1 MKFSENRPVKIVML
15 GAGGTGGHIAPHL
28 YRLLYAL
35 ERPVRFILCDGDI
48 VEEKN
53 LVRQNF
59 TPADL
64 GENKAKVLAERYSSV
79 FGMETEYVPEFIES
93 GEYLLSMLEPR
104 VFRTGAYS
112 NSAVIKELVILIGA
126 VDNNKSRKLCHEV
139 FYKLDDLIYID
150 SGNGMHTGQIVCG
163 IRSGHRR
170 RGHDLQHPDRRRNAC
185 AADHVCNGFCQYAR
199 HPTENKEES
208 SMRSSVDAAAFYKAM
223 TALMDIPAKSPVKVL
238 QEIKAEFTAD
248 HCTLSATDFGTWLS
262 VTIPASGDDFAFVF
276 WNSAG
281 VQKVC
286 RYFTGQL
293 ELELSGQR
301 KSQIITMY
309 CGDKGGKFPV
319 HEAEECPTW
328 PEFEAKQSYTANAA
342 NILKCVKQV
351 KYAVDLRST
360 RPEYQGVL
368 FQSKHIWAVE
378 GHRAACCDDGGLDVE
393 TPFLVGVSALEQLK
407 VFGATDIQISVADNW
422 VLFQNEH
429 VRLLAK
435 RILNVTPIT
444 YESVVPQKWNEEFC
458 FHRKDFVQ
466 ALKYLLACV
475 GKADKPYVRFDN
487 GALTLRTKECLYKA
501 AVSISA
507 ESSIIFGFDAR
518 YMLDALT
525 QFEKQDM
532 VAMRLTSPL
541 GAISLIADNSSAIVL
556 PVRLKEEQKAA

>member
-1 MKFSENRPVKIVML
+1 MKN
-15 GAGGTGGHIAPHL
+15 T
-28 YRLLYAL
+28 
-35 ERPVRFILCDGDI
+35 
-48 VEEKN
+48 
-53 LVRQNF
+53 
-59 TPADL
+59 
-64 GENKAKVLAERYSSV
+64 
-79 FGMETEYVPEFIES
+79 
-93 GEYLLSMLEPR
+93 
-104 VFRTGAYS
+104 
-112 NSAVIKELVILIGA
+112 
-126 VDNNKSRKLCHEV
+126 
-139 FYKLDDLIYID
+139 
-150 SGNGMHTGQIVCG
+150 
-163 IRSGHRR
+163 
-170 RGHDLQHPDRRRNAC
+170 
-185 AADHVCNGFCQYAR
+185 
-199 HPTENKEES
+199 
-208 SMRSSVDAAAFYKAM
+208 VDAAAFYKAM
-223 TALMDIPAKSPVKVL
+223 TALLDIPAKSSISVL
-238 QEIKAEFTAD
+238 REIKVAFTGD
-248 HCTLSATDFGTWLS
+248 QCVLSATDLNTWMS
-262 VTIPASGDDFAFVF
+262 VTLPASGDSFDFVF
-276 WNSAG
+276 QNSANI
-281 VQKVC
+281 QKVC
-286 RYFTGQL
+286 RHYDGAL
-293 ELELSGQR
+293 ELELQQRGDESFLTMRSG
-301 KSQIITMY
+301 S
-309 CGDKGGKFPV
+309 KGGEFPV
-319 HEAEECPTW
+319 YDTKDCPVW
-328 PEFEAKQSYTANAA
+328 PKLEVKQTYAANAA
-342 NILKCVKQV
+342 NILACVKQV
-351 KYAVDLRST
+351 KYAVGSRNT

-368 FQSKHIWAVE
+368 FQNKHIWAVE

-525 QFEKQDM
+525 QFEKQEL
-532 VAMRLTSPL
+532 VTMRLTSPL